1 MGKPKI
7 RFQGYTEDW
16 EQRKLG
22 EVAGKVIGGG
32 TPKTNIEEY
41 WNGDIPWIQSSNVQE
56 NEMFNFDIPKSITRE
71 GLDKSAAKMVP
82 ENSIAVVTH
91 VGVGKLV
98 FVPFPYTTSQDFTSL
113 AELETDANFTC
124 YSLFQRL
131 QNDLHVVQGSAIKG
145 ITKDDLLTK
154 EIMVPVIEEQKKIGE
169 CFRNLDH
176 LITLHQRKCDETKKL
191 KKYMLQKMFPQ
202 NGHSVPEIRFSGFTE
217 DWEQRKLGDVLVG
230 LQNNTLS
237 RADLSSDTG
246 VAKNVHYGDV
256 LIKFGEI
263 LDVSKEQLPM
273 ILDESVL
280 TKYKA
285 SFLQNG
291 DVIVADTAEDSTVG
305 KCSEIAGVND
315 EVVLSGL
322 HTIPYRPVEKFTS
335 GYLGYYLN
343 SSAYHN
349 QLIPLMQGIK
359 VTSIS
364 KSAMQ
369 DTNIVYPKSQEEQGK
384 IGAYFRSLDEMIT
397 LHQQKCEKLQK
408 IKKFMLQN
416 MFV

>member
-1 MGKPKI
+1 M
-7 RFQGYTEDW
+7 
-16 EQRKLG
+16 G

-113 AELETDANFTC
+113 AELKTDANFTC

-169 CFRNLDH
+169 YFRNLDH
-176 LITLHQRKCDETKKL
+176 L
-191 KKYMLQKMFPQ
+191 
-202 NGHSVPEIRFSGFTE
+202 
-217 DWEQRKLGDVLVG
+217 
-230 LQNNTLS
+230 
-237 RADLSSDTG
+237 
-246 VAKNVHYGDV
+246 
-256 LIKFGEI
+256 
-263 LDVSKEQLPM
+263 
-273 ILDESVL
+273 
-280 TKYKA
+280 
-285 SFLQNG
+285 
-291 DVIVADTAEDSTVG
+291 
-305 KCSEIAGVND
+305 
-315 EVVLSGL
+315 
-322 HTIPYRPVEKFTS
+322 
-335 GYLGYYLN
+335 
-343 SSAYHN
+343 
-349 QLIPLMQGIK
+349 
-359 VTSIS
+359 
-364 KSAMQ
+364 
-369 DTNIVYPKSQEEQGK
+369 
-384 IGAYFRSLDEMIT
+384 IT